1 MKYVVR
7 TSFKD
12 AKKIYPRGEVLTENK
27 VKNWK
32 NLQSLITARFLEVLL
47 EVDDNDTTGSKS

>member
-12 AKKIYPRGEVLTENK
+12 ARKTYARGEVLTESK

-47 EVDDNDTTGSKS
+47 EVDDNDTTSSKS